1 MARVAF
7 VDARTHPQLSD
18 EIARIS
24 GARRGRLI
32 NVYKALL
39 NSPTLALVWTDLISA
54 GKDAVALDGRTREMV
69 ILRVAVLTRG
79 EYIFRAHAPGFAR
92 EVGLTDGE
100 VEALFDLK
108 SYDAFGERDRAVLAY
123 VDAMT
128 RDIEVPDAIFDAL
141 RPHFDD
147 RRIVEI
153 TVLVGVYNMHARV
166 GRALKIDLEPT
177 WDLAAAPWK

>member
-1 MARVAF
+1 MARVGY
-7 VDARTHPQLSD
+7 VDANTHPQLSE
-18 EIARIS
+18 EIAHIS

-39 NSPTLALVWTDLISA
+39 NSPRLALIWTDLITA
-54 GKDAVALDGRTREMV
+54 GKDSVELDPRTREMI

-79 EYIFRAHAPGFAR
+79 EYVFRAHAPGFAR
-92 EVGLTDGE
+92 EVGLTDAE
-100 VEALFDLK
+100 VEGLFDLK
-108 SYDAFGERDRAVLAY
+108 RYDAFGERDRAVLAY

-128 RDIEVPDAIFDAL
+128 RDIEVPDAVFDAL

-153 TVLVGVYNMHARV
+153 TVVVGVYNMHARV

-177 WDLAAAPWK
+177 WDLAAAPWR